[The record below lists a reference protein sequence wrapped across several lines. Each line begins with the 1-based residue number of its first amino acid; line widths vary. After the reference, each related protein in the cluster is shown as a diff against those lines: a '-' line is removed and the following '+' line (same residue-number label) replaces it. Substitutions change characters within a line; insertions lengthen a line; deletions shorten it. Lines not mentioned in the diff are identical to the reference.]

1 MGFAV
6 DGAGDVNGD
15 GFADVI
21 VGAPE
26 YDNGQIDEGR
36 VDLYYGNQ
44 GDGFDRIPRQA
55 RSDDSAPI
63 DLLGRSNSVS
73 SFRVKALGRTAAGR
87 GRVRLEVEVKPLGVP
102 FDGTGLTTGSV
113 FNTGTPNAAGSRVP
127 LTVLASGLDSDTPY
141 HWRLQDHQQLAA
153 IPGQALVLDADER
166 HHRGR
171 PAHPRRDRS
180 GG

>member
-1 MGFAV
+1 MRSSARRCPRAGDVNGDSQSDVIIGAYAFDNGQLDEGRVFVYHGSQQLGLETLPAWVVESNQERASMGFAV

-26 YDNGQIDEGR
+26 YDNVQVDEGR

-63 DLLGRSNSVS
+63 DLPGPFELRLVVPGEGAGADR
-73 SFRVKALGRTAAGR
+73 RRDAAGC
-87 GRVRLEVEVKPLGVP
+87 
-102 FDGTGLTTGSV
+102 
-113 FNTGTPNAAGSRVP
+113 
-127 LTVLASGLDSDTPY
+127 ASKSK
-141 HWRLQDHQQLAA
+141 
-153 IPGQALVLDADER
+153 
-166 HHRGR
+166 
-171 PAHPRRDRS
+171 
-180 GG
+180 